1 MVQEA
6 IAPAPT
12 PVAPAVSAAVVE
24 APPAPAPV
32 VPADG
37 SPAPTPAVLPT
48 APVAEAPASTPTVS
62 PETQAYIAELEA
74 RAVQAEETQ
83 NAQLLQQFVQQH
95 AKQLE
100 EQQGLTPEQAQYIAK
115 QEGERAR
122 KAYQAERF
130 RTMQINAAITIAQE
144 YKIDPRTIMNLPTPA
159 AMHEAAKA
167 ATQQNAE
174 RTRIAQLE
182 AEVARLKMAP
192 AQTFASP
199 AAAAQPGSS
208 NYIDALRGKGPLPSA
223 AEIDKFTAQY
233 MSRQG

>member
-1 MVQEA
+1 MVQEVIA
-6 IAPAPT
+6 PIPAPAPA
-12 PVAPAVSAAVVE
+12 PVAPAVPAAVVE
-24 APPAPAPV
+24 APPAPTPV

-37 SPAPTPAVLPT
+37 SPVPTPAVLPA
-48 APVAEAPASTPTVS
+48 APVAEAPAPAPAVS

-130 RTMQINAAITIAQE
+130 RTMQINAAIAIAQE
-144 YKIDPRTIMNLPTPA
+144 YKIDPRTIMNLPTPD
-159 AMHEAAKA
+159 AMHQAAKA

-182 AEVARLKMAP
+182 AELARYRKAPPQPFDRGTTTAPGGVSGPVTRERLAAMSLDEYKAWRATGLK
-192 AQTFASP
+192 
-199 AAAAQPGSS
+199 
-208 NYIDALRGKGPLPSA
+208 
-223 AEIDKFTAQY
+223 
-233 MSRQG
+233 